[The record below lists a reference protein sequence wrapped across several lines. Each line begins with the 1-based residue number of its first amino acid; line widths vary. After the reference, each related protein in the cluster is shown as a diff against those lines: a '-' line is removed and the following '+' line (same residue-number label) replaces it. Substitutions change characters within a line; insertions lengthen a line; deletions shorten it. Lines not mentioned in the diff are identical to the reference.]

1 LCLPLALRI
10 VVLGAVLLS
19 VNRRYQA
26 PSAEGVLSYPPEAE
40 IARQLDGNR
49 AALNRNSI
57 QIDGTP
63 LGEFRREAAAEVLAA
78 ARQYHRDCGETVP
91 DFPDGPVLMSGHQPE
106 LTHVGVLVKTF
117 ALHGLALRRRLT
129 PLNLIVDNDTT
140 KTTSLRF
147 AIIPSQP
154 VTHPSGIHLQ
164 SLPYDHFEGEVIYE
178 RRQVLD
184 PNLFNSF
191 ADRARPATRNW
202 GFEPLLP
209 EMWAEMRRQYRR
221 TPVLGEIVSA
231 TRRAWEV
238 RWGCRNL
245 EIPLSRM
252 CATRTFQ
259 RFVRHIVTDLPRFHA
274 IYNESV
280 ADYRRRNHVRSR
292 NHPVPDLARSGDVLE
307 APFWRLRPGDLRR
320 SRLMV
325 KSGETLDTSDLRS
338 RALTTTM
345 FLRVCLA
352 DGFIHGIGGAK
363 YDEVTDAILE
373 RWLGLQPPGFIVV
386 TATLRLPLPTFPTT
400 PADLREAERKL
411 RDLNWNPQRY
421 LSDDASKLPIVRQL
435 IAEKEQL
442 IREEPDGKSERK
454 IWFRKLAEAT
464 ERLRPFVAEQIAGER
479 LDLEKRRQEGKANES
494 LIRRDFSWCLFPEEM
509 LKRFCQRLL

>member
-1 LCLPLALRI
+1 M
-10 VVLGAVLLS
+10 S

-40 IARQLDGNR
+40 IASQLDGNR
-49 AALNRNSI
+49 AALNCNSI

-78 ARQYHRDCGETVP
+78 ARQYHRDCGESVP

-147 AIIPSQP
+147 AIMPP
-154 VTHPSGIHLQ
+154 PPAHPSEVHLR
-164 SLPYDHFEGEVIYE
+164 SLPYDHYEGEVIYE

-184 PNLFNSF
+184 PAVFYSF

-209 EMWAEMRRQYRR
+209 EMWAEMRRQYQR

-231 TRRAWEV
+231 TRRTWER
-238 RWGCRNL
+238 RWGCHNL

-252 CATRTFQ
+252 CTTRAFQ
-259 RFVRHIVTDLPRFHA
+259 RFVRHIVSDLPRFHA

-280 ADYRRRNHVRSR
+280 ADYRKRNHVRSR
-292 NHPVPDLARSGDVLE
+292 NHPVPDLARSGNVLE
-307 APFWRLRPGDLRR
+307 APFWRLRPGELRR
-320 SRLMV
+320 SRFMV
-325 KSGETLDTSDLRS
+325 KSGETPDTSDLRS

-345 FLRVCLA
+345 FLRVCLS

-363 YDEVTDAILE
+363 YDEVTDAILD
-373 RWLGLQPPGFIVV
+373 RWLGLQPPSFIVV
-386 TATLRLPLPTFPTT
+386 TATLHLTLPAFPTA
-400 PADLREAERKL
+400 PADLRAAEHKL
-411 RDLNWNPQRY
+411 RDLKWNPQRY
-421 LSDDASKLPIVRQL
+421 LNDDVLKQPIVRQL
-435 IAEKEQL
+435 ASEKVTL
-442 IREEPDGKSERK
+442 IHEEPKSKSERK
-454 IWFRKLAEAT
+454 LWFRKLAETT
-464 ERLRPFVAEQIAGER
+464 ERLRPYVAEQIADAER
-479 LDLEKRRQEGKANES
+479 ELEKRSQEEKANES
-494 LIRRDFSWCLFPEEM
+494 LIRRDFSWCLFPEEK